1 MWCFEVLLDSSQT
14 FELDLDLD
22 WVGFDLGLD
31 LDWPCIGLDWFGL
44 VLDWI
49 SVWIWIRFVVD
60 WTGLDLDWA

>member
-31 LDWPCIGLDWFGL
+31 LDWPCNGLDWFGL
-44 VLDWI
+44 VLD
-49 SVWIWIRFVVD
+49 
-60 WTGLDLDWA
+60 